1 MTDIKHYIS
10 ALDGLGDA
18 EDSIFLYDTVDLELT
33 ENFVIETGVIGF
45 TDDGIILEAD
55 DETMEFLELNV
66 TALET
71 LIPLPRLEV

>member
-33 ENFVIETGVIGF
+33 ENFVI
-45 TDDGIILEAD
+45 
-55 DETMEFLELNV
+55 
-66 TALET
+66 
-71 LIPLPRLEV
+71 

>member
-45 TDDGIILEAD
+45 TDEGSSFEYTEKRA
-55 DETMEFLELNV
+55 EFDL
-66 TALET
+66 
-71 LIPLPRLEV
+71 